1 MEETKKML
9 DIIEKQYRISNM
21 KVRKQMKKKN
31 ETTLKDI
38 ATSEGF
44 ILFALISLILTIISC
59 IGL

>member
-1 MEETKKML
+1 
-9 DIIEKQYRISNM
+9 M